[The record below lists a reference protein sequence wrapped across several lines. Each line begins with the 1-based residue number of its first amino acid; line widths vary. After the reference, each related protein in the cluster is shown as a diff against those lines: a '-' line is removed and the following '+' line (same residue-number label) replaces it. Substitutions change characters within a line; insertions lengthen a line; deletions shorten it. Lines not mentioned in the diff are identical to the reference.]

1 MPEVKVTVE
10 SLASTIKHLDKKS
23 LEELTLILSKEGNE
37 LAKRKSEI
45 KSGKVKPLSRKEA
58 FDV

>member
-23 LEELTLILSKEGNE
+23 LEELSLILSKEGNE

-45 KSGKVKPLSRKEA
+45 KNGKVKSLTRKEV